1 MAPRDPR
8 GGIKTVQT
16 NSGKYV
22 LISLQIGYYLSSPLV
37 SPSPSTP
44 PRSEAEQIVLLTQQ
58 SVLLTKELVWSRLK
72 IQALEERLRLEMI
85 RKYGPKSETLNDA
98 QLLLLELEPGVSAAE
113 VEAESEREP
122 LPPVSPLKAKSRTT
136 GGHPGRQEL
145 PASLPRVERVIACTP
160 EQCVCKSCGRDTVVI
175 GYEQS
180 EQLDVKPAE
189 YIVVVTKREKR
200 ACKGCAEGVST
211 APLPERIIEKG
222 LVSDQ
227 LVINTLVSK
236 YSDHL
241 PLYRQSAILERDAG
255 VIISR
260 ATMDGW
266 VMTVGGLLIPIAVA
280 MGRELLAGG
289 YIQAD
294 ETTVGVQTHDRSGK
308 NHQAYFWQYGKPGG
322 SAVFD
327 FRMGRGREGPK
338 QFLGQFDGILQTDGY
353 IAYDHTGGPKMVH
366 AACWAHARRKVF
378 EALKLSPGDCGAREL
393 IKRID
398 GLFLVD
404 AEARDA
410 GLEQTERHALRG
422 ERSRPLLEIIKK
434 EMVAVQAE
442 RLPAS
447 ALGKAAS
454 YTLSLWHKLTR
465 FLEHPELEL
474 SNNLAENSMR
484 GVAVGRKNWIHLGS
498 EQAGPKVA
506 AILSVIESCRRMKL
520 PVREYLG
527 SVLPGLANRSIQRV
541 GELTPAAWAASRR

>member
-1 MAPRDPR
+1 
-8 GGIKTVQT
+8 
-16 NSGKYV
+16 
-22 LISLQIGYYLSSPLV
+22 V

-58 SVLLTKELVWSRLK
+58 SVVLTKELEWSRLK
-72 IQALEERLRLEMI
+72 IRTLEERLRLEMI

-98 QLLLLELEPGVSAAE
+98 QLQLLELEPGVSTAE
-113 VEAESEREP
+113 VEAETEREP
-122 LPPVSPLKAKSRTT
+122 LPVSPLKAKSRAT
-136 GGHPGRQEL
+136 GRHPGRQEL
-145 PASLPRVERVIACTP
+145 PASLPRVENIVACTP
-160 EQCVCKSCGRDTVVI
+160 AQCVCKSCGKDTAVI
-175 GYEQS
+175 GYERS

-189 YIVVVTKREKR
+189 YIVVVTRREKR
-200 ACKGCAEGVST
+200 ACKGCADGVST
-211 APLPERIIEKG
+211 AALPERIVEKG
-222 LVSDQ
+222 LVSDR
-227 LVINTLVSK
+227 LVIDTLVSK

-255 VIISR
+255 VSIGR

-266 VMTVGGLLIPIAVA
+266 VMTVGGLLIPVAAA
-280 MGRELLAGG
+280 MGRELVGGG

-294 ETTVGVQTHDRSGK
+294 ETTVGVQTHDKSGK
-308 NHQAYFWQYGKPGG
+308 NHQAYLWQYGKPGG
-322 SAVFD
+322 SAVFE

-338 QFLGQFDGILQTDGY
+338 QFLGQFEGILQTDGY

-378 EALKLSPGDCGAREL
+378 DALKLNPDDRGARQLVE
-393 IKRID
+393 RID
-398 GLFLVD
+398 GLFLID

-410 GLEQTERHALRG
+410 GMELAGRHALRG
-422 ERSRPLLEIIKK
+422 KRSVPLLEIIRKN
-434 EMVAVQAE
+434 MVAVQVE

-447 ALGKAAS
+447 ALGKAAG

-474 SNNLAENSMR
+474 SNNVAENSMR
-484 GVAVGRKNWIHLGS
+484 GVAVGRKNWIHAGS

-506 AILSVIESCRRMKL
+506 AILSVIESCRRIKL

-527 SVLPGLANRSIQRV
+527 SVLPGLANVPIQRV

>member
-1 MAPRDPR
+1 M
-8 GGIKTVQT
+8 
-16 NSGKYV
+16 
-22 LISLQIGYYLSSPLV
+22 

-58 SVLLTKELVWSRLK
+58 SVLLTKELEWSRLK
-72 IQALEERLRLEMI
+72 IRTLEERLRLEMI

-113 VEAESEREP
+113 VAAEAEREP

-136 GGHPGRQEL
+136 GRHPGRQEL
-145 PASLPRVERVIACTP
+145 PASLPRVEKLIRCTP
-160 EQCVCKSCGRDTVVI
+160 EQCVCKSCGGDTVVI

-180 EQLDVKPAE
+180 EQLDVEPAQ

-200 ACKGCAEGVST
+200 ACRGCADGVSA
-211 APLPERIIEKG
+211 APLPERIVEKG
-222 LVSDQ
+222 LVSDR
-227 LVINTLVSK
+227 LVIDTLVSK

-241 PLYRQSAILERDAG
+241 PLYRQSAILARDAG
-255 VIISR
+255 VSIGR

-266 VMTVGGLLIPIAVA
+266 VMTVGGLLIPVA
-280 MGRELLAGG
+280 AAIGRELVGG
-289 YIQAD
+289 SYIQAD
-294 ETTVGVQTHDRSGK
+294 ETLVPVQMHDKRGK
-308 NHQAYFWQYGKPGG
+308 NHRAYLWQYGRPGG
-322 SAVFD
+322 SVVFD

-338 QFLGQFDGILQTDGY
+338 LFLGQFEGILQTDGY
-353 IAYDHTGGPKMVH
+353 TAYDHTGGPKMVH

-378 EALKLSPGDCGAREL
+378 DALKLNPDDRIARQL
-393 IKRID
+393 VKRID
-398 GLFLVD
+398 GLFLID

-410 GLEQTERHALRG
+410 GMEYAERHVLRQ
-422 ERSRPLLEIIKK
+422 ERSRPLLDIIKE
-434 EMVAVQAE
+434 EMTAAQVAA
-442 RLPAS
+442 LPAS

-484 GVAVGRKNWIHLGS
+484 GVVLGRKNWIHVGS

-527 SVLPGLANRSIQRV
+527 SVLPGLANCSIQSISQ
-541 GELTPAAWAASRR
+541 LTPAAWAASRP